1 MVYILLGA
9 ILSLRVVQKIT
20 GKTCSNLMPTEP
32 RGVVSYM
39 GIRMAMSAAAAFIM
53 LLIAGE
59 FIKSFAAMPALG
71 WLIAIL
77 TGVTLTAS
85 TACLLLAMKKTSVV
99 LASLFGAAGLLV
111 PTISGIFLY
120 DQKVAIGQWIG
131 ILFLFIATIFLS
143 SSSKDTN
150 GKITFKTILLLVGEM
165 LANGSTMLL
174 QTLYKNYVPNGS
186 VSLYSFLQ
194 FAIPSVILLLVALL
208 WSAKEKLPMPKT
220 DKKLLGY
227 SVFAAVAIFG
237 ISQISTIAS
246 AIIPVAIL
254 FPISD
259 GGGMV
264 ISAIVAATIFK
275 EKLTVKSICGI
286 TLGIAAIIMIKLL
299 V

>member
-32 RGVVSYM
+32 RGVVSEM

-53 LLIAGE
+53 LLMAGE
-59 FIKSFAAMPALG
+59 VIKSFAAMPALG